1 MNEYLT
7 ELRHALPGGA
17 REREALLA
25 RFRAAMAP
33 LEEEIGPPGY
43 DDLVAAFGPPEEMAK
58 TLAASPEGQAALAH
72 ARRSRRL
79 VRGLSAAVAV
89 CLVVAVAGLGA
100 HTWRLSQED
109 RPGLSQGDEP
119 SLDVVPEKG
128 TYLPGVF
135 REPVAG
141 ESFSINGTEPLVHSD
156 VVWSQ
161 QEFADG
167 HYWIAVR
174 NDGTEDLRAWVRY
187 SPRAEDRLTFTVPAG
202 ESGTFQVADG
212 NETEHR
218 VSFLTDSGALVG
230 AALVGMPAP
239 GAAGEGVPG

>member
-7 ELRHALPGGA
+7 ELRRALPGGA
-17 REREALLA
+17 KEREALLA

-33 LEEEIGPPGY
+33 LEEEIGTPGY

-58 TLAASPEGQAALAH
+58 TLTASPEGRAALAH

-79 VRGLSAAVAV
+79 VRGLSAAAVV

-100 HTWRLSQED
+100 HAW
-109 RPGLSQGDEP
+109 G
-119 SLDVVPEKG
+119 LDVVPEEG

-156 VVWSQ
+156 VVWLQ
-161 QEFADG
+161 QDYADG
-167 HYWIAVR
+167 YWIAVR
-174 NDGTEDLRAWVRY
+174 NDGAEDLHAWVSY
-187 SPRAEDRLTFTVPAG
+187 SPREEDRLTFTVPAG
-202 ESGTFQVADG
+202 ETGTFQVAEG
-212 NETEHR
+212 NGTEHR
-218 VSFLTDSGALVG
+218 VGFDTDSGALDG
-230 AALVGMPAP
+230 AALVGMPTFGAP
-239 GAAGEGVPG
+239 GEGAQG

>member
-7 ELRHALPGGA
+7 ELRRALPGGA

-25 RFRAAMAP
+25 RFRTAMAP
-33 LEEEIGPPGY
+33 LEEEIGTPGY
-43 DDLVAAFGPPEEMAK
+43 DDLVEAFGPPEEMAK
-58 TLAASPEGQAALAH
+58 TLTASPEGQAALAH

-79 VRGLSAAVAV
+79 VRGLSAAVVV

-100 HTWRLSQED
+100 HTWRLA
-109 RPGLSQGDEP
+109 QGDEP
-119 SLDVVPEKG
+119 SLDVVPEEG

-156 VVWSQ
+156 VVWLQ
-161 QEFADG
+161 QEYAG
-167 HYWIAVR
+167 GYWIAVR
-174 NDGTEDLRAWVRY
+174 NDGAEDLHAWVSY
-187 SPRAEDRLTFTVPAG
+187 SPREEDRLTFTVPAG